1 MTISSFKVTF
11 DTHGKLC
18 YSVSSLLL
26 LDDFLV
32 FHVPRKGS
40 TESESHTLAWINYTL
55 TLSKPL
61 RESSSPSIL
70 LQLFHLTHR
79 LADLFCKGSDSK
91 SLRFYGPHRLCHNYL
106 PIQQQHKH
114 SHGPHTGCQD
124 NMTDG
129 HALEFHRICRCHEI
143 LPFFQFFLQPLQ
155 NVKASLSSQAEQK
168 WVGILWM
175 P

>member
-18 YSVSSLLL
+18 YSVSYLFL

-61 RESSSPSIL
+61 RESSSPSIFV
-70 LQLFHLTHR
+70 QLFHLNQR
-79 LADLFCKGSDSK
+79 LANLFCKGSDSK
-91 SLRFYGPHRLCHNYL
+91 SFRFYGPHRLCHNYL
-106 PIQQQHKH
+106 SVEQSTSAATGHTETVKDNVTNGHTETVRTMWLMDTHK
-114 SHGPHTGCQD
+114 
-124 NMTDG
+124 
-129 HALEFHRICRCHEI
+129 
-143 LPFFQFFLQPLQ
+143 
-155 NVKASLSSQAEQK
+155 LSRTTWLMDTHKLSGQRD
-168 WVGILWM
+168 
-175 P
+175 